1 MSGST
6 ERRSGQS
13 GGIVVLLV
21 ALISSAAMAG
31 VIAAVQLIIYPSF
44 IEVSPERFV
53 AFHEW
58 YSIRIGWIVGV
69 LMPVELI
76 AAVMSTRVLSVG
88 RMRWLAWLAIGLVGA
103 IWVVTALVQVPQHG
117 ALSNGYDALV
127 IESLVVGNWTRFW
140 LWQAKAA
147 VSIYLLVSWIKIRD

>member
-1 MSGST
+1 MMSGST

-13 GGIVVLLV
+13 RGIVVLLV

-44 IEVSPERFV
+44 IEVPPERFV

-76 AAVMSTRVLSVG
+76 AAVMSTRVLPVG

-117 ALSNGYDALV
+117 TLSNGYDALV
-127 IESLVVGNWTRFW
+127 IESLVAGNWTRFW
-140 LWQAKAA
+140 LWR
-147 VSIYLLVSWIKIRD
+147 VRFVLGLLRHGP

>member
-1 MSGST
+1 MSGSD
-6 ERRSGQS
+6 ERISGESRS
-13 GGIVVLLV
+13 IVVLPAALV
-21 ALISSAAMAG
+21 SSAAMAG

-76 AAVMSTRVLSVG
+76 AAVLSIRVLPAG
-88 RMRWLAWLAIGLVGA
+88 RMRWLAWLALGLVGA

-117 ALSNGYDALV
+117 RLSNGYDPDV
-127 IESLVVGNWTRFW
+127 IESLVAGNWIRFW
-140 LWQAKAA
+140 LWQGKAA
-147 VSIYLLVSWIKIRD
+147 VSICLLVSWIRIRD

>member
-1 MSGST
+1 MSGSA
-6 ERRSGQS
+6 ERESGQS
-13 GGIVVLLV
+13 HGMAVLLT
-21 ALISSAAMAG
+21 ALVSSAGMAG
-31 VIAAVQLIIYPSF
+31 VIAAVQLIIYSSF

-58 YSIRIGWIVGV
+58 YSIRIGWIVGA

-76 AAVMSTRVLSVG
+76 AAVMSIRVLPAG
-88 RMRWLAWLAIGLVGA
+88 RMRWLAWLALGLVGA

-117 ALSNGYDALV
+117 RLSNGYDAGVIGALV
-127 IESLVVGNWTRFW
+127 HGNWIRFW